1 MMISLDDAVIAR
13 LESHGC
19 KFEILVDPDK
29 AAMIR
34 SGADID
40 IEECVAALYVFENAS
55 QAERSSDE
63 DLQKV
68 FSTTDFSEIAAK
80 IIHKGAIHLT
90 AEQRRQMIAEK
101 RKQII
106 AFIARHAENPQTGL
120 PHPPQRIE
128 NALDETRVNVDPFK
142 SVDEQV
148 KEVIKA
154 IRPLLPIRFAELRLA
169 VRIPGDYAARAYGDI
184 AAVATIEKEEWQ
196 KNGSWICVV
205 TIPAGTQNEFY
216 SLLNKICKGD
226 AEVKILKDT

>member
-1 MMISLDDAVIAR
+1 MISLDDAVIAR

-19 KFEILVDPDK
+19 RFEILVDPDK
-29 AAMIR
+29 AALIR
-34 SGADID
+34 TGADVD
-40 IEECVAALYVFENAS
+40 IEDCVAALYVFESAS

-63 DLQKV
+63 DLLKV
-68 FSTTDFSEIAAK
+68 FSTTDFCEIAAK
-80 IIHKGAIHLT
+80 IIRKGDIHLT

-106 AFIARHAENPQTGL
+106 AFIARHAENPQTGF

-128 NALDETRVNVDPFK
+128 NALDEARVTVDPFK

-148 KEVIKA
+148 KEVMKA

-169 VRIPGDYAARAYGDI
+169 IRIPGDYAARAYGDI
-184 AAVATIEKEEWQ
+184 AAAATIEREEWQ

-205 TIPAGTQNEFY
+205 TIPAGIQNEFY
-216 SLLNKICKGD
+216 GLLNKICKGD
-226 AEVKILKDT
+226 AEVKILKDN

>member
-1 MMISLDDAVIAR
+1 
-13 LESHGC
+13 
-19 KFEILVDPDK
+19 LVDPDK
-29 AAMIR
+29 AALIR

-63 DLQKV
+63 DLQKA
-68 FSTTDFSEIAAK
+68 FSTTNFSEIAAK
-80 IIHKGAIHLT
+80 IIHKGTIHLT

-106 AFIARHAENPQTGL
+106 AFISRHAENPQTGL

-128 NALDETRVNVDPFK
+128 NALDETRVSVDPFK
-142 SVDEQV
+142 PVDEQV
-148 KEVIKA
+148 KEVMKA

-205 TIPAGTQNEFY
+205 TIPAGLQNEFY
-216 SLLNKICKGD
+216 NLLNKICKGD
-226 AEVKILKDT
+226 AEVKILKDK